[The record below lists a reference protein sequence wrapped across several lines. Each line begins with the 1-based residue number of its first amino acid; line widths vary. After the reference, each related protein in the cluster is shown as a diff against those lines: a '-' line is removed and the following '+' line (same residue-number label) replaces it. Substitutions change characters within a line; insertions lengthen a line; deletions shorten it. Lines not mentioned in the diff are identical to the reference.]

1 MKLICNVTGDEINHK
16 SSIATKGPT
25 MPKSN
30 ERFVNYF
37 LNYQL
42 CQQVSNIF
50 NQVCRVPAFLIKT
63 MSRQE
68 QLLKWNA
75 VNHKVAIKSI
85 PSVSVPW
92 RAQKKPINSNIFH
105 PHPHSGSSLQ
115 ILLVGVSVGILR
127 LGAHLRFL
135 APTQVHPTIHNMRR
149 RQLHIQ
155 KLS

>member
-1 MKLICNVTGDEINHK
+1 MPLAGLRATSLESLDSVSSAIQHARANSLVQNNHVPYNNFSSLKGFSSTSSFKREYEYTLVNIECFKCEIIYMSIKWSNKRMKLICNVTGDEINHK

-37 LNYQL
+37 LNYLL

-68 QLLKWNA
+68 QLLK
-75 VNHKVAIKSI
+75 
-85 PSVSVPW
+85 
-92 RAQKKPINSNIFH
+92 
-105 PHPHSGSSLQ
+105 
-115 ILLVGVSVGILR
+115 
-127 LGAHLRFL
+127 
-135 APTQVHPTIHNMRR
+135 
-149 RQLHIQ
+149 
-155 KLS
+155 